1 MYMDREN
8 AIKLLKLHSDL
19 NKENGYLYT
28 IKEKNIVNPDLFR
41 EIMDC
46 LIVLSKE
53 LIEKEQIKDIYSI
66 VFWCRSWLD
75 AGWIEKQLG
84 SDTKE
89 RLRMLHDFYRTGEE
103 TSFNFELSKTMRKGH
118 NFKDY
123 ICPDS
128 VEFENDY
135 LKMGERYA
143 RVLFLKEYASY
154 IKDSMVTELTELNK

>member
-1 MYMDREN
+1 MDREN

-89 RLRMLHDFYRTGEE
+89 RLRIYTGIIENALYYLLENNVEE
-103 TSFNFELSKTMRKGH
+103 AFWTYN
-118 NFKDY
+118 
-123 ICPDS
+123 
-128 VEFENDY
+128 EFLD
-135 LKMGERYA
+135 GRY
-143 RVLFLKEYASY
+143 Y
-154 IKDSMVTELTELNK
+154 